1 MENDVTTPL
10 VIEYVFEGHERGY
23 NFTSPTRGYDDATLK
38 AVWRQAMPRGQGWG
52 ADTYAG
58 ARMLKCFPLD
68 ERRVA
73 LAEVAVTDLQDEHGR
88 RGIRRAEVEVLPVE
102 AAAERLHARL
112 MHYPAEV
119 QANIDSRP
127 TLRQWWHI
135 LADALPGLKRDSQVV
150 LARPYTSPTDWML
163 VEAFVL
169 KVALS
174 RLIPLRRWGKIVP
187 FTTLALD
194 YRDESRLVALPAQRI
209 TADGKVSAIAL
220 R

>member
-1 MENDVTTPL
+1 MTNPL
-10 VIEYVFEGHERGY
+10 VIEYVFVGHERGY
-23 NFTSPTRGYDDATLK
+23 NFTSPTHGYDDATLK

-52 ADTYAG
+52 ADTYQG

-68 ERRVA
+68 DRRVG
-73 LAEVAVTDLQDEHGR
+73 LAEVTVTDLQDEHGR
-88 RGIRRAEVEVLPVE
+88 RGIRRAEVDVLSTD
-102 AAAERLHARL
+102 AAVERLRARL
-112 MHYPAEV
+112 TGYPPDV
-119 QANIDSRP
+119 QATIDGRP

-135 LADALPGLKRDSQVV
+135 VADALPGLKRDSQVV
-150 LARPYTSPTDWML
+150 LARPYTGPTDWML

-174 RLIPLRRWGKIVP
+174 RLIPLRRWGKITP

-194 YRDESRLVALPAQRI
+194 YRDESRLVALPAQRV
-209 TADGKVSAIAL
+209 TADGKVSAITL